1 MPRLLVLPLTVAC
14 LVAASPAA
22 ARERWLWP
30 VRGPV
35 IGRFELGPDRFAAG
49 QRRGIDIAAP
59 LGAPV
64 RSACPG
70 RVSFAGTVG
79 ASGRVV
85 AVACGSLSA
94 TYLHLGRLAVRRGH
108 LVAAGEPVGTVGA
121 SGRPREVTPHVSL
134 VPECGDGPTVTS
146 IRCGCSRPIRR
157 PPRRRCACRAWVGR
171 QRSVRRRLP
180 RPHLRRSARRL
191 PSRWPEP
198 LDPRRSLRLGCRSP
212 RSGCP
217 PASRSSSVPLGSRRF
232 GGYERSRRTR
242 RATSGRRCGAGC
254 VRRGAEG

>member
-1 MPRLLVLPLTVAC
+1 MPRLLVLSMTVAC

-94 TYLHLGRLAVRRGH
+94 TYLHLGRVAVRRGR

-121 SGRPREVTPHVSL
+121 SGRPREATPHVSL
-134 VPECGDGPTVTS
+134 GARVRARPHGYLDPVRLLGADPPVPPPALRAPRPGRPRAIGPPSAPAPAPLGAPVPLEVARAAPPAPVAAPGLPLGSLWMPAGFVLLIGAFGLTAVRRLRAGS
-146 IRCGCSRPIRR
+146 EGAPRDVRP
-157 PPRRRCACRAWVGR
+157 AL
-171 QRSVRRRLP
+171 RRRL
-180 RPHLRRSARRL
+180 RPMRR
-191 PSRWPEP
+191 
-198 LDPRRSLRLGCRSP
+198 
-212 RSGCP
+212 
-217 PASRSSSVPLGSRRF
+217 
-232 GGYERSRRTR
+232 
-242 RATSGRRCGAGC
+242 
-254 VRRGAEG
+254 